1 MDESINQARAIFYDF
16 FAGLFL
22 GDLLEGREALLKTQL
37 ERLATAPLDEGAEKS
52 LAIWVFTD

>member
-1 MDESINQARAIFYDF
+1 MQCVKKRLKTDKGYSMDESINQARAIFYDF

-37 ERLATAPLDEGAEKS
+37 ER
-52 LAIWVFTD
+52 